1 MADLRMKWT
10 WVVNVIVVVGV
21 LAILAAVLYGFY
33 TSLSIGVK

>member
-1 MADLRMKWT
+1 MKWT

-21 LAILAAVLYGFY
+21 LAIMAAVLYGFY